1 MTFSGLILCS
11 KPIFCSKVAQKGKI
25 FSRLL
30 EPQKVAAN
38 AKSCSKVVKH
48 NRERPYYLNTQNQ
61 LRCRVSPKLTVQF
74 TSKKEHSLNNMIKS
88 LRYVLGHSR
97 LSDFSL
103 ILLRDGRAS
112 KSRECARNPHL
123 WGHLFL
129 YWQFHARS
137 SDLLTYL
144 SPHDEKNEKFRVV
157 RSRQPVSLQS
167 I

>member
-1 MTFSGLILCS
+1 MKFAKKSLTFSGLIMCS
-11 KPIFCSKVAQKGKI
+11 KPIFCSKVAQKERI

-112 KSRECARNPHL
+112 KSRECARTPTCEVTFFSIGNFTHVL
-123 WGHLFL
+123 VTC
-129 YWQFHARS
+129 S
-137 SDLLTYL
+137 LTF
-144 SPHDEKNEKFRVV
+144 PRMMRRMKN
-157 RSRQPVSLQS
+157 SA
-167 I
+167 